1 MVCAAIVLGGAFG
14 VVISRNPV
22 HSALSLVAT
31 LFGVAVLF
39 LNLGAQL
46 LAAVQVIVYTGAIVV
61 LILFVLMLL
70 GVDREEDISVQPL
83 VGQGVYAFVVA
94 ALIGA
99 GILSVILI
107 GGSDVVTG
115 ASSSLQALAP
125 DYGNIRQIGDQLF
138 TNYVFALEVTAALL
152 TIAVVG
158 AVVLSRR
165 IVDPQPLPEP
175 EPIEEP
181 DDEDLYTKV
190 EDAGLMRNLDLAYLA
205 LGAVLFSIGA
215 GGVLYRRNSLVMIM
229 CVELMLNAVNLTFV
243 SFGKMLND
251 TAGQVI
257 VFFVLVVAAAEV
269 VVGLGLVVAVARRK
283 PSASADDITV
293 LRG

>member
-1 MVCAAIVLGGAFG
+1 METAIFVVCAAIVLGGAFG
-14 VVISRNPV
+14 VVFSRNPV

-138 TNYVFALEVTAALL
+138 TNYVFALEITAALL

-190 EDAGLMRNLDLAYLA
+190 EDAG
-205 LGAVLFSIGA
+205 
-215 GGVLYRRNSLVMIM
+215 
-229 CVELMLNAVNLTFV
+229 
-243 SFGKMLND
+243 
-251 TAGQVI
+251 
-257 VFFVLVVAAAEV
+257 
-269 VVGLGLVVAVARRK
+269 
-283 PSASADDITV
+283 
-293 LRG
+293 